1 MRPKPVSKIVVKV
14 DPRYTQAVQNYE
26 AGVKAM
32 QLQKFERAKAAF
44 EKVLEGPSNELADR
58 ARMNLN
64 ICKQSLAKFTTHFK
78 TTEEHYDYAI
88 ALMNS
93 GDYDGARSHLDKLV
107 KQHPNADYA
116 HYGLGVA
123 LQKTKQYDEAV
134 KEFRAALDLNGD
146 MFRALYNLGMT
157 YKMMDDKKNAKEWLK
172 RFTTTAG
179 SRGGADLM
187 KAAQDALYQLDAP

>member
-116 HYGLGVA
+116 HYGLGVLDCLTGRTEQA
-123 LQKTKQYDEAV
+123 FGHLAQSIKLNISNRFQARNDSDFAAV
-134 KEFRAALDLNGD
+134 A
-146 MFRALYNLGMT
+146 
-157 YKMMDDKKNAKEWLK
+157 DDP
-172 RFTTTAG
+172 RFTELIYPEPEMP
-179 SRGGADLM
+179 SEPV
-187 KAAQDALYQLDAP
+187 AAPPAKKR